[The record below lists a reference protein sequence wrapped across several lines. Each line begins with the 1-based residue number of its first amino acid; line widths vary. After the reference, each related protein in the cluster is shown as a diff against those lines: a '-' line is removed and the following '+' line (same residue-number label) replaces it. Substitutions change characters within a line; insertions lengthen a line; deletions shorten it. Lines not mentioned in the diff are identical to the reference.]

1 MGRGGVL
8 DSDDARDSFTAWVA
22 ARRDSLLRSTYLL
35 TGDRQRAEDLLQEA
49 LVKVARRWGRL
60 RDTNPDAYIRKV
72 IYHDSV
78 SWWRSRREVP
88 VAEVRDVVRQQD
100 GAADQGMLIQQALA
114 RLTAK
119 QRAVIVLRYVEDL
132 TEVEAAG
139 ALGVSVGTVKSQTS
153 AALRRLRERAPELM
167 ELRGDGETR

>member
-1 MGRGGVL
+1 ML
-8 DSDDARDSFTAWVA
+8 DNDEARESFTAWVA
-22 ARRDSLLRSTYLL
+22 ARRDPLLRSTYLL

-49 LVKVARRWGRL
+49 FVKVARRWGKL
-60 RDTNPDAYIRKV
+60 KDTNPDAYIRKV

-88 VAEVRDVVRQQD
+88 VAEVRDGRPETGGQD
-100 GAADQGMLIQQALA
+100 HLMLIKQALA

-132 TEVEAAG
+132 TEVEAA
-139 ALGVSVGTVKSQTS
+139 ASLGVSVGTVKSQTS
-153 AALRRLRERAPELM
+153 AALRRLREQAPELL